1 MFPVDILR
9 RVTWE
14 CVHFS
19 SAREV
24 DHALD
29 AFNEEGFTVVDIR
42 ASAVH
47 AERDLVAVLGRSLQF
62 PEYFGNNWDALDECL
77 ADLSW
82 LPAGGYVVCF
92 YGAEQIWRDM
102 PRSLG
107 KLVSAWLFAAER
119 WSKQDVPFHLIFVW

>member
-19 SAREV
+19 SAHEV

-29 AFNEEGFTVVDIR
+29 AFNEEGFAVVAVR
-42 ASAVH
+42 ACAVH
-47 AERDLVAVLGRSLQF
+47 AERDLLAVLGRSLQF

-82 LPAGGYVVCF
+82 LPAGGYVVCI

-102 PRSLG
+102 PRTIA

-119 WSKQDVPFHLIFVW
+119 WGKQDVPFHLIFVW